1 MQQQQI
7 PPIFSKGRIIFAALL
22 VTLTIIGEI
31 VLHSNHL
38 PTWPAFACMIIF
50 FYYHMDTKQ
59 IPHIII
65 GSFFGI
71 LQYPLIMMFVKAF
84 APSIGVFPA
93 QLVYIGVFVG
103 TIVLLK
109 DHVPWVFN
117 TNAFMLFFISG
128 VAAKVPPGPQPMQW
142 MAVQLIGGTALIL
155 GVVGI
160 QKIVAAV
167 VAKQIREQ
175 MQQRAH

>member
-7 PPIFSKGRIIFAALL
+7 APIFSRGRIAFSLLL

-38 PTWPAFACMIIF
+38 DTWPAFACMIIF

-71 LQYPLIMMFVKAF
+71 LQYPAIMMFVKAF
-84 APSIGVFPA
+84 APTMGVFPA
-93 QLVYIGVFVG
+93 QLTYIGLFVG
-103 TIVLLK
+103 LIVLLK

-128 VAAKVPPGPQPMQW
+128 VAAKVPPGPQPVKW
-142 MAVQLIGGTALIL
+142 MAIQLIGGTALIL

-160 QKIVAAV
+160 QKIVAYI
-167 VAKQIREQ
+167 VASQHKAQ
-175 MQQRAH
+175 